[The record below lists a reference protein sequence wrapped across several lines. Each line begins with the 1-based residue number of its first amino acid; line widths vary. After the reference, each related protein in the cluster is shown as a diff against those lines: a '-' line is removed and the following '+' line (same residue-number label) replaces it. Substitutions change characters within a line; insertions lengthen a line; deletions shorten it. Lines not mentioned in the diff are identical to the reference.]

1 VKQRPLIQ
9 NLGATIFVLILSGI
23 SFWQLGKGGLPKPPE
38 RQSSSKFPVIPLNPG
53 EWRFIV
59 SGDSRNCGD
68 VVMPLIA
75 AHSSRFAPSFYWHL
89 GDLRAIYK
97 TDEDMEAAS
106 AKQGLILSCAEYHRR
121 AWPDFIDK
129 QIAPFSGTPFF
140 VGIGNHEVIP
150 PKDDEGLFV
159 SQFSDWLRAPTL
171 NWQRQEDGDKDPD
184 LAKPYYHWV
193 QHGVDFIYLDNASNR
208 FSKEQVEWF
217 DGVVKRDQANN
228 NILSVVVGMHEAL
241 PDSIASAHA
250 MCDDPRNTESCA
262 SGRHVYE
269 ALLRVQKLKPVYV
282 LASHSHFFMSGIFD
296 FDKHPA
302 DQRLPGWIVGTAGAV
317 RYKLPQNAPS
327 GSMTDVYG
335 YLLGTAS
342 RDGKV
347 RFEFERVNEVD
358 VPEYVRDGYPPWL
371 VPWCFAHNSQNIDP
385 EAEENTHRCVPPP
398 PQSGH

>member
-1 VKQRPLIQ
+1 
-9 NLGATIFVLILSGI
+9 
-23 SFWQLGKGGLPKPPE
+23 
-38 RQSSSKFPVIPLNPG
+38 
-53 EWRFIV
+53 
-59 SGDSRNCGD
+59 
-68 VVMPLIA
+68 MPSIA
-75 AHSSRFAPSFYWHL
+75 VHSSRYAPSFYWHL

-121 AWPDFIDK
+121 AWPNFIDK
-129 QIAPFSGTPFF
+129 QVAPFSGTPFF
-140 VGIGNHEVIP
+140 IGIGNHEVIP
-150 PKDDEGLFV
+150 PKDENQFV
-159 SQFSDWLRAPTL
+159 SQFSDWLRSPVL
-171 NWQRQEDGDKDPD
+171 NQQRQDDGDKDPD

-193 QHGVDFIYLDNASNR
+193 QQGVDFIYLDNASNS
-208 FSKEQVEWF
+208 FSKEQLDWF
-217 DGVVKRDQANN
+217 DGVVKRAQGNN
-228 NILSVVVGMHEAL
+228 NVLSLVVGMHEAL
-241 PDSIASAHA
+241 PDSVASAHA

-269 ALLRVQKLKPVYV
+269 ALLLVQKLKPVYV
-282 LASHSHFFMSGIFD
+282 LASHSHFYMSGIFD
-296 FDKHPA
+296 NHPL

-327 GSMTDVYG
+327 GAMTDVYG
-335 YLLGTAS
+335 YLLGTVS

-358 VPEYVRDGYPPWL
+358 VPEYVRGGYPPWL

-385 EAEENTHRCVPPP
+385 EAEESTHRCVPPA